1 MSGGDAL
8 QRGSGVHGSPRSAA
22 SQAASLISR
31 YTSSP
36 TKKQHSRRN
45 FRSSSPLSSSSS
57 SSSPVSG
64 GGGGTGAGGE
74 QQRHGDESTASNAN
88 QVLQLNIVP
97 RMFNEAK
104 LMDELPPFLRRSL
117 KAHAARELLSRIPLL
132 RGLEMPG
139 GVSFRR
145 KTQACDR
152 FVCLWRCFLSA
163 N

>member
-8 QRGSGVHGSPRSAA
+8 QRGSGMHGSPRSAA

-45 FRSSSPLSSSSS
+45 FRSSSPSSS